1 MENETEQVQDVK
13 RAVALAEPVSEEVVR
28 KVQAAMGQAN
38 KSNQTAMLAMR
49 AELKSQT
56 MRGED
61 GRLHGPLQPCT
72 IINLNP
78 CWLKIGGGMK
88 INVPPYDWGGK
99 FDDNHKPLAGKRY
112 LYAAAGS
119 MWGMC

>member
-49 AELKSQT
+49 AES
-56 MRGED
+56 R
-61 GRLHGPLQPCT
+61 RL
-72 IINLNP
+72 I
-78 CWLKIGGGMK
+78 
-88 INVPPYDWGGK
+88 
-99 FDDNHKPLAGKRY
+99 
-112 LYAAAGS
+112 
-119 MWGMC
+119 